1 MARLAPPQPISLLGA
16 RRIDVTCEPP
26 GPHSG
31 YPSIHGKDGASVTGC
46 VQEDGAPWPIFER
59 GHPNEHNPN
68 LWTARSDSAILLR
81 MTDGRLPLPDE
92 FLPKT
97 QRYMRAL
104 RRGVLSY
111 WYATLE
117 DAEAAAIEAATATWY
132 VNVLDESVFE
142 KAFEEQYQRL
152 RAKDRLGRVVM
163 GLELIRNCETH
174 APVVFDGL
182 LVDTHWYGVPRSTGA
197 FTVRRVFAWADA
209 DALPETYRDV
219 SSGATSAQRRARA
232 EAQDGYRKDVEG
244 RHVIETLF
252 DAMAFF
258 HSLDGRLVGPPA
270 ASLRWSFAEIP
281 DTDLEVADPT
291 SWYLARPLGLDA
303 FELFLPSLACR
314 DSERRTA
321 RWPPPTVPWTQGPD
335 RPARA
340 CRLRRREKSCMC
352 SWTTARSSA
361 TAASRPNRM
370 VASHRGSSDAAK
382 CGRTFA
388 RATATS
394 WFMRTVRSTYRAPP
408 TSESGLRFRTTA
420 TF

>member
-1 MARLAPPQPISLLGA
+1 
-16 RRIDVTCEPP
+16 
-26 GPHSG
+26 
-31 YPSIHGKDGASVTGC
+31 
-46 VQEDGAPWPIFER
+46 
-59 GHPNEHNPN
+59 
-68 LWTARSDSAILLR
+68 

-92 FLPKT
+92 FLPKA

-258 HSLDGRLVGPPA
+258 HSLDARLVGPPA
-270 ASLRWSFAEIP
+270 PSLRWSFAEIP
-281 DTDLEVADPT
+281 DTDPEVADPT

-321 RWPPPTVPWTQGPD
+321 RWPPADHTLDARARQARKGLPAA
-335 RPARA
+335 PAREVLHVLIDDGQVVGYSGFTPEPHGGLSSWVERRSQVWQDVRKGYRYFVVHEDVEIDLQGA
-340 CRLRRREKSCMC
+340 AHERVWAPLPDGRDLLADLPEPEPAFDICRLRMFERHDDLYPQMRRDGRCSCTQCCTRC
-352 SWTTARSSA
+352 SEDLLA
-361 TAASRPNRM
+361 
-370 VASHRGSSDAAK
+370 D
-382 CGRTFA
+382 
-388 RATATS
+388 
-394 WFMRTVRSTYRAPP
+394 
-408 TSESGLRFRTTA
+408 
-420 TF
+420 